1 MGLFSRD
8 NQAQLSRPRRRR
20 LWAGLIASAVLLAA
34 GAGTWLWTERNEV
47 VASTVVKLSMQT
59 IAPLPE
65 LEVGDIL
72 LRMGVGADSY
82 VIAAASDSLYSHAGI
97 VSAVTP
103 EILVTHAT
111 TADDAGSKFE
121 GVITIPIANFVSEA
135 SRIAVVRYPGLDEA
149 EKPLVTTYLK
159 SMEGQPFSLSQDSDS
174 IYCSNLVLYAL
185 QDHVQIEVE
194 PQKVDMPLFDGTF
207 YFPQAFLEDSQARLI
222 YVYPDVQPATVPS
235 PANAAPGSGSGPD
248 TVTASTGDSAPSSAT
263 AQDPDQ
269 GPVHTSTQ
277 GSLPAS
283 GSVPDS
289 TKAGQSSSSE
299 QSDKP

>member
-97 VSAVTP
+97 VCAVTP

-159 SMEGQPFSLSQDSDS
+159 SMEGQPFSLNQDSDS

-185 QDHVQIEVE
+185 QDHVQIKVE

-207 YFPQAFLEDSQARLI
+207 YFPQAFLEDSQAQLI

-235 PANAAPGSGSGPD
+235 PATAHGSGSVHD
-248 TVTASTGDSAPSSAT
+248 TVTASTGDSAPASAT

-269 GPVHTSTQ
+269 GPVLNSTQ

-283 GSVPDS
+283 GLMPDS

>member
-20 LWAGLIASAVLLAA
+20 LWAGLTASAVLLAA

-121 GVITIPIANFVSEA
+121 GVITIPIANFISEA
-135 SRIAVVRYPGLDEA
+135 SRIAVVRYPDLDEA
-149 EKPLVTTYLK
+149 EKPLVTAYLK
-159 SMEGQPFSLSQDSDS
+159 SMEGQPFSLNQDSDS

-185 QDHVQIEVE
+185 QDHVQIKVE

-207 YFPQAFLEDSQARLI
+207 YFPQAFLDDSQARLI
-222 YVYPDVQPATVPS
+222 YVYPDVQPATVLS
-235 PANAAPGSGSGPD
+235 PATAHGSGHD
-248 TVTASTGDSAPSSAT
+248 T
-263 AQDPDQ
+263 AQ
-269 GPVHTSTQ
+269 
-277 GSLPAS
+277 L
-283 GSVPDS
+283 
-289 TKAGQSSSSE
+289 
-299 QSDKP
+299 

>member
-1 MGLFSRD
+1 MGQFSRD

-97 VSAVTP
+97 VCAVTP

-185 QDHVQIEVE
+185 QDHVQIKVE

-207 YFPQAFLEDSQARLI
+207 YFPQAFLEDSQAQLI

-235 PANAAPGSGSGPD
+235 PATAHGSGSVHD
-248 TVTASTGDSAPSSAT
+248 TVTASTGDSAPASAT

-269 GPVHTSTQ
+269 GPVLTSTQ

-283 GSVPDS
+283 GLMPDS

>member
-1 MGLFSRD
+1 MGQFSRD
-8 NQAQLSRPRRRR
+8 NQAKLSRPRRRR

-149 EKPLVTTYLK
+149 EKPLVTSYLK
-159 SMEGQPFSLSQDSDS
+159 SMEGQPFSLNQDSDS

-185 QDHVQIEVE
+185 QDHVQIKVE

-207 YFPQAFLEDSQARLI
+207 YFPQAFLEDSQAQLI

-235 PANAAPGSGSGPD
+235 PATAHGSGPD
-248 TVTASTGDSAPSSAT
+248 TVTASTGDSAPASAT

-269 GPVHTSTQ
+269 GQGPVLNSTQ